1 MSDCSLKNVLK
12 KQQKKGGKCGSIFSS
27 INLQRRAG
35 GMAWDGDEQS
45 REALLYLFC
54 LFLKTI
60 LARAAVS
67 QNHQVHHPRET
78 LQQRDG
84 CLVLHV

>member
-1 MSDCSLKNVLK
+1 MA
-12 KQQKKGGKCGSIFSS
+12 
-27 INLQRRAG
+27 R
-35 GMAWDGDEQS
+35 GMAMS
-45 REALLYLFC
+45 REALLYLFVC
-54 LFLKTI
+54 FKTI

-67 QNHQVHHPRET
+67 QNHQVHRPRET

>member
-1 MSDCSLKNVLK
+1 
-12 KQQKKGGKCGSIFSS
+12 
-27 INLQRRAG
+27 
-35 GMAWDGDEQS
+35 MAWDGDEQS

-67 QNHQVHHPRET
+67 QNHQVHRPRET
-78 LQQRDG
+78 LQQRDS